1 MAHHILTLKYD
12 KTGFTPEKE
21 LRVHEGDTIAFEF
34 IIDPPGSKF
43 QITMDSKYFKPS
55 VVTDGDTKVRVFATL
70 GGLST
75 YHCEVTSGNASLFTT
90 TGGQPGGGVRP

>member
-21 LRVHEGDTIAFEF
+21 LRVYEGDTIEFKF
-34 IIDPPGSKF
+34 IIDPPGPTFK
-43 QITMDSKYFKPS
+43 ITMNNKCFDPAE
-55 VVTDGDTKVRVFATL
+55 VTDSRRITVGAL

-75 YHCEVTSGNASLFTT
+75 YHCEVISGNTSLFKSNS
-90 TGGQPGGGVRP
+90 GQPGGGVRP